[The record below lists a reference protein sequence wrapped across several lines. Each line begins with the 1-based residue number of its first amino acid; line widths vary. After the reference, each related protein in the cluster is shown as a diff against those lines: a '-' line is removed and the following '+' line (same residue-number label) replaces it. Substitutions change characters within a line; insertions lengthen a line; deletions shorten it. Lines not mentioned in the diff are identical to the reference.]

1 MQSHAVQ
8 SGWTADKH
16 PTVILIHGLGGNL
29 YLWDQVVP
37 VLEKRFS
44 VLRYDLR
51 GHGQSDAPSGDW
63 SLDDFAKD
71 LLELFDSR
79 MLARA
84 HLVGFS
90 LGGLIVQQ
98 FALSHPE
105 RVERLII
112 LSAVAGRTEEER
124 QQVRE
129 RLRNLENGQ
138 LDTNIELALERWFSP
153 TFRRDH
159 PERVQKRIAELRAT
173 PPDGYLKAQR
183 VFVLSDLADQ
193 LDRIQCPTLIMTGEH
208 DPGSNVRMARIMHE
222 KIRGSQLEILPELRH
237 SILVEAPK
245 LVAEKLDRFLI

>member
-1 MQSHAVQ
+1 
-8 SGWTADKH
+8 
-16 PTVILIHGLGGNL
+16 
-29 YLWDQVVP
+29 
-37 VLEKRFS
+37 
-44 VLRYDLR
+44 
-51 GHGQSDAPSGDW
+51 
-63 SLDDFAKD
+63 
-71 LLELFDSR
+71 
-79 MLARA
+79 
-84 HLVGFS
+84 VGFS

-222 KIRGSQLEILPELRH
+222 KIIGSQLEILPELRH